1 MGLRRNSPLAL
12 GMSYALLVVLSL
24 LLVSASFKAP
34 GAVKAA
40 REVVW
45 RVFSVVEWPVLRV
58 EGFFRG
64 LSERLLAYDRLKEEN
79 AILLSQ
85 VLELRSRLLEM
96 GYRAEGAGPRADRM
110 PAKVRLRPAD
120 RWWEEIYLD
129 RGRRDGLSGGEA
141 VVMGDAL
148 VGQVRDVFEDYSR
161 AVLIT
166 SASFLLP
173 VVVMETRDMGVIA
186 GDGWGRVW
194 LDYVPLGSSVSV
206 GHGLYTPV
214 VLEGIPPGVFVGR
227 VAGPGEL
234 RGAYVR
240 YPVELGARVSN
251 LVLVSVLKRHVR

>member
-1 MGLRRNSPLAL
+1 MGLKRTSPFVL
-12 GMSYALLVVLSL
+12 GLNYGLLVVLSL
-24 LLVSASFKAP
+24 ALISFSFRAP
-34 GAVKAA
+34 DALKAA
-40 REVVW
+40 REAVW
-45 RVFSVVEWPVLRV
+45 GVFSVVEWPVLRA

-64 LSERLLAYDRLKEEN
+64 LSERLLAYERLKEEN
-79 AILLSQ
+79 AVLLSQ

-129 RGRRDGLSGGEA
+129 KGKRDGLLGGEA

-148 VGQVRDVFEDYSR
+148 VGQVREVFEDYSR

-194 LDYVPLGSSVSV
+194 LDYVPLGSFVSV

-214 VLEGIPPGVFVGR
+214 VLEGVPPGVFVGR
-227 VAGPGEL
+227 VAGPGEV
-234 RGAYVR
+234 RGSYVR

-251 LVLVSVLKRHVR
+251 LVVVSILKRHAR